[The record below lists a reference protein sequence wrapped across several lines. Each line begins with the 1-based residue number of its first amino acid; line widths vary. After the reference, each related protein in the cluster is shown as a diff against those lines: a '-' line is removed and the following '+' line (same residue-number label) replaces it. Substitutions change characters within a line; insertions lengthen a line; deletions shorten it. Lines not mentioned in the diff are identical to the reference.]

1 MLSILCPKN
10 NPKKK
15 LQNILNPFNSLA
27 LNSFEFILNSPNL
40 T

>member
-1 MLSILCPKN
+1 MLSIPCPKN
-10 NPKKK
+10 PPKKQ
-15 LQNILNPFNSLA
+15 LQNILNPFNSST